1 MLLRS
6 SPDVTELVTFDVFD
20 SSHIYNVEDE
30 DFMFAVSV
38 EHYENGIKMDP
49 RYVKWVANLISSTP
63 DSFSVEHL
71 PMSTCS
77 EA

>member
-6 SPDVTELVTFDVFD
+6 SPDVTEVVAFDVFD
-20 SSHIYNVEDE
+20 SSHVFNVEDE

-49 RYVKWVANLISSTP
+49 RYVKWVAILITSTP
-63 DSFSVEHL
+63 DSFEKVFM